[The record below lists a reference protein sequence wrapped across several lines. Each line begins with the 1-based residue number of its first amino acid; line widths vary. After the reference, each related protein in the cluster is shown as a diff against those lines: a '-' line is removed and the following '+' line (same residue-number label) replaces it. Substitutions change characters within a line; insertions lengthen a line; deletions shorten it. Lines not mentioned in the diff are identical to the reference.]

1 MEDVVAGRSSRINIA
16 DLIFLCGSHRIYAM
30 AFLGQLPDPRLR
42 YSGISECYGNCRSFI
57 SNVQKFTRRYFSIL
71 LILDVLTN

>member
-30 AFLGQLPDPRLR
+30 AFLGQLPRLR
-42 YSGISECYGNCRSFI
+42 YSGISECYGNCCSFI
-57 SNVQKFTRRYFSIL
+57 SNVRKFTRRHFSIL
-71 LILDVLTN
+71 LILDI